1 MNSRNTSILLLSIS
15 VVLLLLMLIPSK
27 YDYGWWINGVVVVMN
42 TLILLGILC
51 TVFIILWIIHKDAY
65 DNISIARVCVLLT
78 TLLCTMLVFMFA
90 LIDDSISIK
99 FVLIDF
105 VLILSTSI
113 DFVVEITQKV
123 LQYNKSKMIA
133 KDK

>member
-27 YDYGWWINGVVVVMN
+27 YDYGWWINGVVLVMN
-42 TLILLGILC
+42 ILILLGVLC
-51 TVFIILWIIHKDAY
+51 TIFIILWIIHKEVY
-65 DNISIARVCVLLT
+65 DNISIARVCVLVT

-90 LIDDSISIK
+90 LIDDGISIK